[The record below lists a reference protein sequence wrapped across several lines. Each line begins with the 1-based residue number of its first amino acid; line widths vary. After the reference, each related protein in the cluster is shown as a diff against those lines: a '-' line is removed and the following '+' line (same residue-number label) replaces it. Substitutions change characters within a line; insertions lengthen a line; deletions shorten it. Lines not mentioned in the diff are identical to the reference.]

1 MEIVINN
8 TAKIEL
14 EKLDTFKYIHIYLG
28 GYGWMAGLQMEF
40 VDELNENS
48 EVFNI
53 DGYSVSVTNHLM
65 RMENY
70 LEIKYSNNFIT
81 KGFYVSKLRKLF

>member
-28 GYGWMAGLQMEF
+28 GYG
-40 VDELNENS
+40 
-48 EVFNI
+48 
-53 DGYSVSVTNHLM
+53 
-65 RMENY
+65 
-70 LEIKYSNNFIT
+70 
-81 KGFYVSKLRKLF
+81 

>member
-1 MEIVINN
+1 
-8 TAKIEL
+8 
-14 EKLDTFKYIHIYLG
+14 
-28 GYGWMAGLQMEF
+28 MAGLQMEF

-48 EVFNI
+48 ELFNI

-65 RMENY
+65 RMEDY